1 MSVSTMLEGKP
12 KSLITASPDDTVA
25 KAAQLLAKH
34 RIGAVIVCD
43 KSGNVKGILSE
54 RDIVRDI
61 AHDGAAILENQVSRC
76 MTKNVLSCKREDSIN
91 SVMEIMTEK
100 HFRHMPVTED
110 GKLIGVI
117 SIGDVV
123 KCKIEQAEKD
133 AEELMNY
140 IAS

>member
-12 KSLITASPDDTVA
+12 KSIITASPDDTVA
-25 KAAQLLAKH
+25 DATQLLAKH

-43 KSGNVKGILSE
+43 KGGKVRGILSE

-61 AHDGAAILENQVSRC
+61 AHDGAAILENSISSC
-76 MTKNVLSCKREDSIN
+76 MTKNVLSCKRDDSID

-100 HFRHMPVTED
+100 HFRHMPVTEG
-110 GKLIGVI
+110 GKLVGVI

-133 AEELMNY
+133 AQELMNY

>member
-12 KSLITASPDDTVA
+12 KSIITASPDDTVA

-34 RIGAVIVCD
+34 RIGAVIICD
-43 KSGNVKGILSE
+43 KSGSVKGILSE

-61 AHDGAAILENQVSRC
+61 AHDGAAVLESLVSRS

-100 HFRHMPVTED
+100 HFRHMPVTEN
-110 GKLIGVI
+110 GKLVGVI

>member
-1 MSVSTMLEGKP
+1 MSVATMLEGKP
-12 KSLITASPDDTVA
+12 KSLITAAPDDTVA

-43 KSGNVKGILSE
+43 KGGNVMGILSE

-61 AHDGAAILENQVSRC
+61 AHDGAAILESPVSRC
-76 MTKNVLSCKREDSIN
+76 MTRNVTSCKREDTIN
-91 SVMEIMTEK
+91 SVMEIMTAK
-100 HFRHMPVTED
+100 HFRHMPVTEN

-133 AEELMNY
+133 AQELMNY